1 MCKFM
6 RKKLPQQS

>member
-1 MCKFM
+1 MYKFM